1 MPDAP
6 ALMPVLLTLL
16 MQLGYLLWLW
26 TGQRGGRAADAA
38 AWARH
43 ARLREDW
50 LRAVS
55 AQPGSELL
63 AIQTLR
69 NSMMSATMSAS
80 TAVLGLMGALGM
92 TLPGLHEVAA
102 ARQLL
107 ELVLLLALLGSLLC
121 SGLALRSYHHAGF
134 VAGMPVASALRQRW
148 APTGEALLRRGG
160 LLYGWGLRCLLLCLP
175 LLAALLQPW
184 AGPPTAL
191 LLWGAL
197 YAYEHRG

>member
-1 MPDAP
+1 MVQ
-6 ALMPVLLTLL
+6 LPVLLTLL
-16 MQLGYLLWLW
+16 MQLGYLAWLWLVQ
-26 TGQRGGRAADAA
+26 QRGQASGSA

-55 AQPGSELL
+55 AQPGSEVL

-92 TLPGLHEVAA
+92 ALPGLREGLGGGLTPRA
-102 ARQLL
+102 LL
-107 ELVLLLALLGSLLC
+107 ELALLLALLGSLLC
-121 SGLALRSYHHAGF
+121 SALALRYYHHAGF
-134 VAGMPVASALRQRW
+134 VVGMPVASAQRQAW
-148 APTGEALLRRGG
+148 APTGAALLRRGG
-160 LLYGWGLRCLLLCLP
+160 LLYGWGVRSLLLCLP
-175 LLAALLQPW
+175 LLVSLLQPW
-184 AGPPTAL
+184 GGPPAVL

-197 YAYEHRG
+197 YAYDHRS